1 MWVKLLHMMS
11 STSLS
16 AFSVVT
22 PSNSANN
29 PIRPVRDT
37 TRTASSAGVNASQGP
52 YGTDQT
58 QSAPPQNTLPLSL
71 PNFPANQIPPRGS
84 LLNLSV

>member
-1 MWVKLLHMMS
+1 MMS

-22 PSNSANN
+22 PSNTPAS
-29 PIRPVRDT
+29 PFRPVLDT
-37 TRTASSAGVNASQGP
+37 TRTASSAATSASANPYAPDSTSNAGP
-52 YGTDQT
+52 
-58 QSAPPQNTLPLSL
+58 PPSTLPLTL